1 MVRKALSQ
9 LIFGKGL
16 PRNTGLHPT
25 LRKRRDNLVAI
36 WNNAY
41 QEDAGLEKAVRLF
54 LAAVQFLFPG
64 TYIRHLFW
72 RKGPLMQDF
81 AIEVFVLA
89 KTFLP
94 LVGIYFGWTHQPWI
108 VALVVWFMLETV
120 TYIPTLI
127 FASDT
132 FPTPRSF
139 RRSKILIFL
148 NYLEVVFALAAIY
161 SAGDLLNV
169 PFSHWFDPVY
179 YSFMTTSTI
188 GYGDLYPV
196 TAAGKALASLQ
207 SLFYLSYIL
216 LFIGFF
222 RMGKEKGYF
231 GDKKGG

>member
-148 NYLEVVFALAAIY
+148 NYLEVVFAFAAI
-161 SAGDLLNV
+161 
-169 PFSHWFDPVY
+169 
-179 YSFMTTSTI
+179 
-188 GYGDLYPV
+188 
-196 TAAGKALASLQ
+196 AAKASLQ
-207 SLFYLSYIL
+207 EATRSLPFS
-216 LFIGFF
+216 
-222 RMGKEKGYF
+222 RR
-231 GDKKGG
+231 

>member
-1 MVRKALSQ
+1 M
-9 LIFGKGL
+9 
-16 PRNTGLHPT
+16 
-25 LRKRRDNLVAI
+25 
-36 WNNAY
+36 
-41 QEDAGLEKAVRLF
+41 
-54 LAAVQFLFPG
+54 
-64 TYIRHLFW
+64 
-72 RKGPLMQDF
+72 
-81 AIEVFVLA
+81 
-89 KTFLP
+89 
-94 LVGIYFGWTHQPWI
+94 
-108 VALVVWFMLETV
+108 
-120 TYIPTLI
+120 
-127 FASDT
+127 
-132 FPTPRSF
+132 
-139 RRSKILIFL
+139 IFL
-148 NYLEVVFALAAIY
+148 NYLEVLFAFAAIY